1 METTM
6 NTSTT
11 RARRGAFTLAALTA
25 ALLLSTAACSS
36 PEQKLEK
43 YTESGAEYLEKG
55 DLGRANV
62 EFQNALK
69 INEDH
74 IPALLGV
81 ADIAERKQDFR
92 NMFGVLQKVV
102 RLDPKNV
109 DAQIKL
115 GKLYLVGSD
124 EQAALEAADA
134 ALALE
139 PQNAGALALK
149 AAVRLR
155 LEDVA
160 GAVELAKQALDQ
172 DPTNPEAVAVLATE
186 RARAGDNEAALKL
199 VETALERQPEIPVLH
214 LLRLQLLAMLDRPQ
228 ELKAAHKD
236 IIALYPEEPAY
247 RKLLAKTLI
256 DQGDLAGAREEL
268 AAIARLTPKNI
279 DAKLDV
285 VRLDNKLKGPEAA
298 GETFRKFVEETPDD
312 ADLKFAYAAYLRSQK
327 DYAGAEAIYKGFAA
341 AKGDETMVL
350 RARNE
355 IAAVRLLEGKIDEAK
370 TIVDEI
376 LAKDTRNTEALIKRA
391 GIKIEAGDYDSAVV
405 DLRTVVEDKPD
416 SVAAKVLMATAFEKK
431 GDIEFAKTQYAQAVA
446 ESKNDPNASNL
457 FARLLMRT
465 NDLARAEKTLTD
477 SLASHPENAE
487 NLRLLA
493 AVRLMRQDWRGAEDA
508 AKMLEEASST
518 DPMVS
523 QLLGAA
529 YTGLKDYGS
538 AIDTLSAAN
547 TRSPLAGGPL
557 SALVAAYIN
566 EGRAE
571 EAASMLTDMVASDAD
586 NYTARILLAQVYDVQ
601 KKPAEM
607 EAVLKAAVE
616 HNPERTQAAE
626 ALYRHMTR
634 TGRTEEAGAMIDRVM
649 AASPDNLGARVL
661 KADYFL
667 NTGKLEEAMAV
678 YAEILE
684 KRPGDLLSSN
694 NYASLLSDLRDDEAS
709 RAKAAE
715 VAKVLE
721 GNPNPYFLDT
731 LGWAQY
737 RNGQVEQGL
746 VNLKK
751 AVEGSTGFA
760 DAHYHL
766 GAVYLAKGEIEQ
778 GRAELE
784 KAVAAGG
791 PAGERAR
798 ELLAQN

>member
-1 METTM
+1 MKM
-6 NTSTT
+6 NKAGS
-11 RARRGAFTLAALTA
+11 ARRGAFTLAALTA

-36 PEQKLEK
+36 PEQKLVK

-81 ADIAERKQDFR
+81 SEIAERKQDFR

-109 DAQIKL
+109 EAQIKL

-124 EQAALEAADA
+124 EQAALEAAEA

-139 PQNAGALALK
+139 PQNAEALALK

-160 GAVELAKQALDQ
+160 GAVELAKQALEL

-199 VETALERQPEIPVLH
+199 VETALDRQPEIPVLH
-214 LLRLQLLAMLDRPQ
+214 LLRLQLLAMLERP
-228 ELKAAHKD
+228 EALKAAHRD

-247 RKLLAKTLI
+247 RKLLVKTLV

-268 AAIARLTPKNI
+268 ATIAKLTPKNI

-285 VRLDNKLKGPEAA
+285 VRIDNRLNGPEAA
-298 GETFRKFVEETPDD
+298 GETFRKFVEETPDNV
-312 ADLKFAYAAYLRSQK
+312 DLKFAYAGFLRSQK

-341 AKGDETMVL
+341 AKGDEQIVL

-355 IAAVRLLEGKIDEAK
+355 IAALRLLEGKIDESK
-370 TIVDEI
+370 TIVDDI

-391 GIKIEAGDYDSAVV
+391 GIKIEAGDFDGAIV

-416 SVAAKVLMATAFEKK
+416 SVAAKVLMATAFERK
-431 GDIEFAKTQYAQAVA
+431 GDIDFAKSQYAQAVA
-446 ESKNDPNASNL
+446 DSKNDPNASHL

-465 NDLARAEKTLTD
+465 NDLVRAEKTLTD
-477 SLASHPENAE
+477 TLASHPDNAE

-508 AKMLEEASST
+508 AKMLEEANSK
-518 DPMVS
+518 DPMIS

-529 YTGLKDYGS
+529 YTGLKDYSS

-557 SALVAAYIN
+557 SALVAAYVN
-566 EGRAE
+566 EGRTE
-571 EAASMLTDMVASDAD
+571 EAASMLTDMIESDAD
-586 NYTARILLAQVYDVQ
+586 NYTARMLLAQVYDVQ

-607 EAVLKAAVE
+607 EATLRAAVE
-616 HNPERTQAAE
+616 RDPNRNEAAE
-626 ALYRHMTR
+626 ALYRHLTR
-634 TGRTEEAGAMIDRVM
+634 SGRGEEAGAMIDRIM
-649 AASPDNLGARVL
+649 ASSPDNLGARVL
-661 KADYFL
+661 KADYLL
-667 NTGKLEEAMAV
+667 NTGKLEEAMAM

-746 VNLKK
+746 INLKK

-778 GRAELE
+778 GRAQLE

-791 PAGERAR
+791 ASGERAR